1 MRTKL
6 GIGIGAV
13 VLIAALGWFTTRA
26 AQPPDTPPL
35 QMQPVKAATPPARPQ
50 TAARSGLTQPMKS
63 TLKTLPVLMG
73 DRVDDQTFTDKVVMV
88 TFFASWCQPCR
99 EEFGHLR
106 TIHQDYHD
114 RGVEIIAV
122 NYFEDFDNLSDDS
135 RLQTYLNITEPP
147 FTIVKGND
155 TVSQQFGTVTRIPTL
170 FVFDKQGQR
179 AFHFFNK
186 PDGSQPSIDMTTLQQ
201 VIKTLI

>member
-1 MRTKL
+1 MQTKL

-13 VLIAALGWFTTRA
+13 VLVAVLGWFTTRA
-26 AQPPDTPPL
+26 AQPPSSPPLTMKPVQSAATPSKPETGLTPPL
-35 QMQPVKAATPPARPQ
+35 Q
-50 TAARSGLTQPMKS
+50 S

-73 DRVDDQTFTDKVVMV
+73 APVGDQTFDNKVVVV
-88 TFFASWCQPCR
+88 TFFASWCHPCR

-106 TIHQDYHD
+106 ELYQTYHD

-122 NYFEDFDNLSDDS
+122 NYFEDFDNLSDDT
-135 RLQTYLNITEPP
+135 RLQNYLNLTKPP
-147 FTIVKGND
+147 FTVVKGND

-179 AFHFFNK
+179 ALHFFNK
-186 PDGSQPSIDMTTLQQ
+186 PDGSQSTIDMDTLRQ
-201 VIKTLI
+201 VITNLI

>member
-1 MRTKL
+1 MRTKI

-26 AQPPDTPPL
+26 AQPPDAPPL
-35 QMQPVKAATPPARPQ
+35 QMQPVKSATAPVKTP
-50 TAARSGLTQPMKS
+50 TAAQTNLTQPMKA
-63 TLKTLPVLMG
+63 TLKTLPVIMG
-73 DRVDDQTFTDKVVMV
+73 ERIDDQSFADKIVVV

-106 TIHQDYHD
+106 HIYQAYHD

-122 NYFEDFDNLSDDS
+122 NYFEDFDNLSDDA
-135 RLQTYLNITEPP
+135 RLQKYLNITKPP

-170 FVFDKQGQR
+170 FVFDKQGKR
-179 AFHFFNK
+179 ALYFFNK
-186 PDGSQPSIDMTTLQQ
+186 PDGSQTTIDMATLQQ
-201 VIKTLI
+201 VIMALI